1 MSKNAK
7 LDEEGKDNSD
17 NIYAT
22 EPTIN
27 ENIPENITENIP
39 GNEDIINKL
48 SEVQST
54 VLKPID
60 DLKQHLIK
68 TNKDEDEDE

>member
-1 MSKNAK
+1 MSKKAR
-7 LDEEGKDNSD
+7 LDEVGKDNSD
-17 NIYAT
+17 NIDAT

-48 SEVQST
+48 SEAQVT
-54 VLKPID
+54 VLKSID
-60 DLKQHLIK
+60 DFKK
-68 TNKDEDEDE
+68 RSN